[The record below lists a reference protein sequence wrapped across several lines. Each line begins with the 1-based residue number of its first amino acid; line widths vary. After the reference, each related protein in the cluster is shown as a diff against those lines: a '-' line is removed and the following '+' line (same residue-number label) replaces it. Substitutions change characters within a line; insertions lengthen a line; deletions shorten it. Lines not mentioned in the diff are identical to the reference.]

1 MPTIWLNINAKEP
14 CNEENLYFDILAQ
27 PTKFPTIFSQS
38 NGFRLTRLNEEK
50 SGMIK
55 KNSFVSEKEEEE
67 QSGKGKN
74 DKLVKN
80 LRFIQ
85 PLSFKLIHSITLQK
99 KIITHILLYLLTLRI
114 MKYFQIYIYL
124 FFYSYIY
131 TYNCRL
137 Q

>member
-55 KNSFVSEKEEEE
+55 KNLYVSEKEEEE
-67 QSGKGKN
+67 QSGKGKGAN
-74 DKLVKN
+74 WKIRGYECWAVIKITRQKIKLEIRRTDFGVSWF
-80 LRFIQ
+80 LM
-85 PLSFKLIHSITLQK
+85 H
-99 KIITHILLYLLTLRI
+99 
-114 MKYFQIYIYL
+114 
-124 FFYSYIY
+124 
-131 TYNCRL
+131 
-137 Q
+137 

>member
-1 MPTIWLNINAKEP
+1 MPTILLNINAKEP

-55 KNSFVSEKEEEE
+55 KNLFVSVKEEEE

-85 PLSFKLIHSITLQK
+85 PLSFKLIPSITLQK
-99 KIITHILLYLLTLRI
+99 R
-114 MKYFQIYIYL
+114 
-124 FFYSYIY
+124 
-131 TYNCRL
+131 
-137 Q
+137 

>member
-1 MPTIWLNINAKEP
+1 
-14 CNEENLYFDILAQ
+14 
-27 PTKFPTIFSQS
+27 
-38 NGFRLTRLNEEK
+38 
-50 SGMIK
+50 MIK
-55 KNSFVSEKEEEE
+55 KNLFVSEKEEEE

-114 MKYFQIYIYL
+114 IYLDIFSLIYIQIIL
-124 FFYSYIY
+124 DSDS
-131 TYNCRL
+131 RV
-137 Q
+137 